1 MMVFVKNHNRAV
13 RCVFKGGCNH
23 APATHISVHEFV
35 NHPDKPLCDHHTQ
48 LIKAMMG
55 AKV

>member
-1 MMVFVKNHNRAV
+1 MVFVKNHNRAV